1 MKTEL
6 QTDQSATVASVD
18 PSTGKPADAL
28 AARIAAER
36 AKLSAEEMNEAALGN
51 ERTALLTS
59 GSDDETDAVELAID
73 KSRSAQLR
81 SIERIALLEKQLTSA
96 KEQEVAADLDAIAEA
111 ANAARAHGE
120 RLIRQR
126 YAKEAAALAATLR
139 EIQIADAL
147 VAQCNDR
154 LNRAG
159 RAAIPTS
166 NQIRCIAQ
174 TKVDHIERRT
184 VAPHDPAHPQHADV
198 HWVTSDRTKSPRA
211 VSKTTQLPIDMV
223 EIDVTVSRTVPG
235 HQPYPITDVVQ
246 LPDVVNG
253 KPLWQVNPNPGT
265 RRHVD
270 QTAIDALSSELTTR
284 PGILQKLSRALA

>member
-1 MKTEL
+1 MTL
-6 QTDQSATVASVD
+6 
-18 PSTGKPADAL
+18 PSETI
-28 AARIAAER
+28 AARIAVDR
-36 AKLSAEEMNEAALGN
+36 AKIAAEEAAEVNLAAD
-51 ERTALLTS
+51 RKRLLTE
-59 GSDDETDAVELAID
+59 GSEAELDGVELAID
-73 KSRSAQLR
+73 ASRSAQVRML
-81 SIERIALLEKQLTSA
+81 ERIDLLESQLAEA

-284 PGILQKLSRALA
+284 PGILQKLSRALT